1 VPSSIGGEEK
11 KITVDNHEINVG
23 TLPNLPAPFTTGDI
37 ERHASESHWPR
48 RDILFLPIDGAVCRN
63 WFKFQPGET
72 FYGYSGETLYHCGGR
87 SIPHRDHQDDSLS
100 VRFGLD
106 APFSPFGA
114 DTLAGLVDAALWT
127 GGLDGL
133 LEEQAKRLTAAFEAS
148 RKAIA
153 ELRERGWETVKKR
166 LEDHE
171 NT

>member
-1 VPSSIGGEEK
+1 MHLRGRRLLRLGARK
-11 KITVDNHEINVG
+11 KITVDNHEINVR
-23 TLPNLPAPFTTGDI
+23 TLPNIPAPFTTGDI
-37 ERHASESHWPR
+37 ERHAFESHWPR

-72 FYGYSGETLYHCGGR
+72 LYHRYDR
-87 SIPHRDHQDDSLS
+87 SFPHPDSGWPIGSLCEGF
-100 VRFGLD
+100 RLD

-114 DTLAGLVDAALWT
+114 DTLAGLVDAALWA
-127 GGLDGL
+127 GRLDQL
-133 LEEQAKRLTAAFEAS
+133 LSEQAKRLTEAFEAS
-148 RKAIA
+148 RKAAA